1 MKKQVDNY
9 QCSGCIKGSSTSDGC
24 YKQRSPN
31 DLSCS
36 SHLSGTLTSTQG
48 KILLGMPK
56 GFNQLG
62 PWGEMPMN
70 IFANKEAFEKEWGSY
85 NKLNLPV
92 WKYKN
97 SQGHVFVRGMS
108 PRRNCPFL
116 HVFLEDS
123 IFNEINCYEITEED
137 LESMD

>member
-1 MKKQVDNY
+1 MSKNVSNY
-9 QCSGCIKGSSTSDGC
+9 QCSGCIKGSSTEDGC
-24 YKQRSPN
+24 YKKKN
-31 DLSCS
+31 DQDISCS
-36 SHLSGTLTSTQG
+36 SHHVGTLSLGQG

-62 PWGEMPMN
+62 PWPEMKMS
-70 IFANKEAFEKEWGSY
+70 IFPNKEAFLKEWGGY

-92 WKYKN
+92 WKFKN
-97 SQGHVFVRGMS
+97 EEGHVFVRGMS

-123 IFNEINCYEITEED
+123 IYEELNCQEILQED
-137 LESMD
+137 LDNMD